1 MSITK
6 KNIKII
12 FFLFFITLFSSHV
25 KSEIKIAFIQTDFLI
40 SESLAGKSL
49 LDQINKIDKKN
60 KKELKKIR
68 EKLDS
73 EKKDI
78 SQKKNVLSE
87 DEYKKKVIS
96 LNKRFQS
103 LQSNAKN
110 KIKALQAIRNKG
122 MSKILNE
129 LNIILSEYSIENEL
143 TFIIDQKNII
153 IGKTELN
160 ITNEILKLINKKLTQ
175 IDIK

>member
-1 MSITK
+1 M
-6 KNIKII
+6 
-12 FFLFFITLFSSHV
+12 
-25 KSEIKIAFIQTDFLI
+25 QC
-40 SESLAGKSL
+40 SLDA
-49 LDQINKIDKKN
+49 IV
-60 KKELKKIR
+60 
-68 EKLDS
+68 

-103 LQSNAKN
+103 LQSNAKK
-110 KIKALQAIRNKG
+110 KIKALQAIRDKG

-129 LNIILSEYSIENEL
+129 LNIILSEYSKENEL
-143 TFIIDQKNII
+143 TFVIDQKNII

>member
-1 MSITK
+1 M
-6 KNIKII
+6 
-12 FFLFFITLFSSHV
+12 
-25 KSEIKIAFIQTDFLI
+25 I

>member
-1 MSITK
+1 M
-6 KNIKII
+6 
-12 FFLFFITLFSSHV
+12 FFSSHG
-25 KSEIKIAFIQTDFLI
+25 KSEIKISFIQTDFLI

-60 KKELKKIR
+60 KKELKEIR
-68 EKLDS
+68 EKLDL

-78 SQKKNVLSE
+78 SQKKNVISE

-96 LNKRFQS
+96 LNKKFRS
-103 LQSNAKN
+103 LQSNSK
-110 KIKALQAIRNKG
+110 KRIEALQAIRNKG
-122 MSKILNE
+122 MRKILNE
-129 LNIILSEYSIENEL
+129 LNIILSEYSKENDL

-153 IGKTELN
+153 IGKTELD

-175 IDIK
+175 INIK